1 MREPLASFVTPILR
15 TALRTAD
22 DFRHGTGL
30 PFEAAREVLLE
41 QFREL
46 GSQFQ
51 FGVPTGLR
59 INTMGEFDLLAMAG
73 SGRQMAENYLGVGY
87 ALACWVDELFTLNSP
102 VAAQWNER
110 KFEVEFFSTNDRAW
124 RFWQQARLAADRTQD
139 DDLEAFYL
147 CVVLGFRGEWVE
159 SPAELK
165 AWLGSTRERLLK
177 GLRQEWAS
185 PSALNPP
192 MRVPLR
198 YGKVRLRQMALVA
211 VLATLVLI
219 PVAAMVVARQLVQS

>member
-1 MREPLASFVTPILR
+1 MREPLAGLVTDIIR

-22 DFRHGTGL
+22 DFRHGGNL
-30 PFEAAREVLLE
+30 PFEAARELLIE
-41 QFREL
+41 KFREL

-51 FGVPTGLR
+51 FGVVSGLR
-59 INTMGEFDLLAMAG
+59 VNSMGEFDLLATAN
-73 SGRQMAENYLGVGY
+73 SGRQSAENYLGVGY

-110 KFEVEFFSTNDRAW
+110 KFEVEFFSTNERAF

-139 DDLEAFYL
+139 DDLEVYYL
-147 CVVLGFRGEWVE
+147 CVVLGFRGEWIE
-159 SPAELK
+159 QPAELK

-177 GLRQEWAS
+177 GLRQDWAG
-185 PSALNPP
+185 PSALSAP

-198 YGKVRLRQMALVA
+198 YGKVRLRQMALIA

-219 PVAAMVVARQLVQS
+219 PVAALLIARQLI